1 MSTITVQT
9 NIAAPLE
16 KVWTMF
22 TDVQHICQ
30 WYFAHESW
38 HAPRAEND
46 LRVGG
51 TFNTRME
58 ARDGSFG
65 FDLKGVYNL
74 VQEHEQINFSLE
86 DGRAVAVSFVQ
97 DGNLCIV
104 TETFEPENQNPTEMQ
119 QAGWQAILDNFKKH
133 VENTTNP

>member
-9 NIAAPLE
+9 TITAPID

-22 TDVQHICQ
+22 TDAQHICQ

-65 FDLKGVYNL
+65 FDLKGVYSL

-86 DGRAVAVSFVQ
+86 DGRAVSVSFKQ
-97 DGNLCIV
+97 NDENCTLS
-104 TETFEPENQNPTEMQ
+104 ETFEPENLNPHEMQ
-119 QAGWQAILDNFKKH
+119 QAGWQAILDNFKNY
-133 VENTTNP
+133 VEKTRP